1 MVRRARRS
9 GGGGSGSADAAAA
22 LEMDRTVMQVA
33 EQRGAADGDD
43 DRVRQPLGEQ
53 AIERLGVGLF
63 QRRDRLVEQE
73 DVRLRQQRAHEGGAL
88 LLAAGK
94 HRRPVGFLVE
104 PVDEMRQPDIAQ
116 RSRIASSSACSAS
129 VG

>member
-1 MVRRARRS
+1 
-9 GGGGSGSADAAAA
+9 
-22 LEMDRTVMQVA
+22 MQVA

-53 AIERLGVGLF
+53 AVQRVGIGLL

-73 DVRLRQQRAHEGGAL
+73 DVGFRQQRAGKRGAL
-88 LLAAGK
+88 LLAAGQ
-94 HRRPVGFLVE
+94 HGRPVGFLIE
-104 PVDEMRQPDIAQ
+104 PIGQMRSPTA
-116 RSRIASSSACSAS
+116 RSASRIASSSACSTG